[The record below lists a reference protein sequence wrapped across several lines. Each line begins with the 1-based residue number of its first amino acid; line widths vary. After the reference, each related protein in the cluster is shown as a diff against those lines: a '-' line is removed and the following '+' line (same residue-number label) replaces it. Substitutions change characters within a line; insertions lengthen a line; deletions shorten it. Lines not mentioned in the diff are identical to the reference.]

1 MDKLLKNIES
11 SIAEFS
17 NAQLFVAV
25 SGGVDSMVL
34 LNAIK
39 ILGHDPIALHVNYH
53 LRGQESE
60 GDELFIRAYCRKN
73 NIKLFVKSIDL
84 NEVLEKEG
92 GNLQNKARTVRY
104 NWFRKVA
111 ERYDNGIVLLGQHE
125 NDQIETFILHLFRG
139 AGMRGLSAMLKTRDI
154 FVRPLLDCSQEDI
167 LDFARSHNIEWR
179 EDGSNTSLKYS
190 RNRLRNVFIPV
201 MEEAVP
207 SFQKDI
213 IRLVKVFQE
222 NYLTTQKEA
231 EKTVSDIL
239 KLDTINIDSVESWED
254 EFLIE
259 VLRQLN
265 IPTPIYE
272 ELKKLIHTENN
283 KFIPFENQDFE
294 RIVKVDNRLILERKK
309 STLIPELFVKSVQEI
324 PETFNKETIYLDA
337 DKLSG
342 QLQIRRWKEG
352 DKISSLGVDGS
363 QLVSKILHDAKVPLV
378 ERENFYVLCDD
389 KDIHWCP
396 GLKVGR
402 KAIASSS
409 TKRILKCSLTYKES
423 V

>member
-1 MDKLLKNIES
+1 MNRLLENIKS
-11 SIAEFS
+11 SLAEFS
-17 NAQLFVAV
+17 TAQLFVAV

-39 ILGHDPIALHVNYH
+39 ILGHDPTALHVNYH

-60 GDELFIRAYCRKN
+60 GDELFIRTFCKTN

-92 GNLQNKARTVRY
+92 GNLQNKARAVRY
-104 NWFRKVA
+104 NWFREVA
-111 ERYDNGIVLLGQHE
+111 EEHDNGLVLLGQHE
-125 NDQIETFILHLFRG
+125 NDQIETFLLQLFRG

-154 FVRPLLDCSQEDI
+154 FVRPLIDCSREDI

-179 EDGSNTSLKYS
+179 EDSSNTSLKYS
-190 RNRLRNVFIPV
+190 RNRLRNEFIPV
-201 MEEAVP
+201 MEEVVP

-213 IRLVKVFQE
+213 IHLVKVFQE

-231 EKTVSDIL
+231 KKTVSDIL
-239 KLDTINIDSVESWED
+239 KLDTINIDSLESWED

-259 VLRQLN
+259 VLRQLY
-265 IPTPIYE
+265 IPTPIFE
-272 ELKKLIHTENN
+272 ELKKLIHAKNN
-283 KFIPFENQDFE
+283 KFIPFEHQDFE
-294 RIVKVDNRLILERKK
+294 RIVKVDNHLILERKK
-309 STLIPELFVKSVQEI
+309 STPIPELLVESIQEI

-342 QLQIRRWKEG
+342 PLQLRRWKEG
-352 DKISSLGVDGS
+352 DKIASLGIDGS
-363 QLVSKILHDAKVPLV
+363 QLVSKILHDAKVPLM

-402 KAIASSS
+402 TAIATSS
-409 TKRILKCSLTYKES
+409 TNRILKCSLTYKES

>member
-60 GDELFIRAYCRKN
+60 GDELFIRVYCKTN

-104 NWFRKVA
+104 NWFREVA

-154 FVRPLLDCSQEDI
+154 FVRPLLDCSREDI

-179 EDGSNTSLKYS
+179 EDSSNTSLKYS
-190 RNRLRNVFIPV
+190 RNRLRNEFIPV

-265 IPTPIYE
+265 IPIPIYE

-283 KFIPFENQDFE
+283 KFIPIEHEVYE
-294 RIVKVDNRLILERKK
+294 RIVKFENHLVLDRKK
-309 STLIPELFVKSVQEI
+309 SLLLPDLLIESVKEI
-324 PETFNKETIYLDA
+324 PEIFDKGSIYLDQ

-342 QLQIRRWKEG
+342 ELRLRRWKEG
-352 DKISSLGVDGS
+352 DKIASIGVKGS
-363 QLVSKILHDAKVPLV
+363 QLISKILHDAKVAKKD
-378 ERENFYVLCDD
+378 REDFFVLCDD
-389 KDIHWCP
+389 VDIHWCP
-396 GLKVGR
+396 NLKVGR
-402 KAIASSS
+402 NAIASTS
-409 TKRILKCSLTYKES
+409 TNRILKCSLIYKES